1 MRQRAAPTQ
10 PRRNRETHISLTRRR
25 CTDGGSAHEARGQ
38 GSERRPAGEPRRK
51 ATLRSARRLQ
61 EGRRSPLAFC
71 GRTITNCHR
80 FSSPGPCTC
89 GSSPHSRPRCR
100 TVLTLVGYGH
110 RKKLGVTRETI
121 NRWRGRSTQ
130 VWRWVHDHTGR
141 RALELKPLVDRRV
154 TELAI
159 SGSPEHTKLGPPV
172 RREDGR
178 AVRDEPGAGRI
189 VVNNNFLVP
198 RPDYAAA
205 AGLPPAQTPA
215 AAPATRP
222 AIPRVSVRGPVSPP

>member
-1 MRQRAAPTQ
+1 MAARHTKDAAKGRAKTSRGTTPKGHATKRATTPRRASLTPSPSSADDHELSQVFQ
-10 PRRNRETHISLTRRR
+10 PRPVHLRLLAAFEAALQ
-25 CTDGGSAHEARGQ
+25 DGVNPSD
-38 GSERRPAGEPRRK
+38 
-51 ATLRSARRLQ
+51 
-61 EGRRSPLAFC
+61 
-71 GRTITNCHR
+71 
-80 FSSPGPCTC
+80 
-89 GSSPHSRPRCR
+89 
-100 TVLTLVGYGH
+100 TVIA
-110 RKKLGVTRETI
+110 KKLGVTRETI

-159 SGSPEHTKLGPPV
+159 SGSPEHTKLYYQFVAKMDVPFG
-172 RREDGR
+172 
-178 AVRDEPGAGRI
+178 DEPGAGRI

-215 AAPATRP
+215 AAAATRP